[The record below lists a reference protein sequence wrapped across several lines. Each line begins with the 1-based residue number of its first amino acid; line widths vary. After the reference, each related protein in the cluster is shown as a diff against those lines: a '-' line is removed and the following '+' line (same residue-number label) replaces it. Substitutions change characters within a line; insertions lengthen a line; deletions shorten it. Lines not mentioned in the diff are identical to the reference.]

1 MSKNDKKN
9 SSDKKTLVVI
19 AVVLVLLLIGGT
31 YAWLQITVSGT
42 KTNILRAGKL
52 SLKLNDELS
61 NGISLKNTVPMSDTK
76 GMKTPEYTFTLT
88 NDGTVE
94 SYYTIYLDD
103 VALGMDE
110 KRMEDKF
117 VKYALE
123 KVTPSDGTT
132 TAVPTLLTAS
142 NINGERVLDS
152 GVIKAGETNSYK
164 LQLWINSTATT
175 EVMNTIFYGKI
186 RVEATQKSDFIVQDA
201 KFTSTGVIIPFLSS
215 ENVNNITCQIG
226 TSENDYTLNGTIDK
240 KTCVVDNLVNGQT
253 YYYNMI
259 ATKTDGKTIKQ
270 KGSFTFVAQ

>member
-76 GMKTPEYTFTLT
+76 GMQTPEYTFTLT

>member
-1 MSKNDKKN
+1 MSKNNKKG
-9 SSDKKTLVVI
+9 SSDKKALVVV

-52 SLKLNDELS
+52 SLRLNDELS
-61 NGISLKNTVPMSDTK
+61 DGISLKNTVPMSDNK
-76 GMKTPEYTFTLT
+76 GMQTPEYTFTLT

-103 VALGMDE
+103 IALEVDE
-110 KRMEDKF
+110 QRMEDKF

-142 NINGERVLDS
+142 NVGGKRILDS
-152 GVIKAGETNSYK
+152 GIIKAGETNSYK

-175 EVMNTIFYGKI
+175 DVMNTIFYGKL
-186 RVEATQKSDFIVQDA
+186 RVEATQKSDFIVQDTT
-201 KFTSTGVIIPFLSS
+201 FTSTGVIIPFLSS
-215 ENVNNITCQIG
+215 ENVNNVTCQAG

-240 KTCVVDNLVNGQT
+240 KTCVLDNLVNGQT

-270 KGSFTFVAQ
+270 KGSFTFVTQ

>member
-1 MSKNDKKN
+1 MSKNNKKG
-9 SSDKKTLVVI
+9 SSDKKALIVI

-52 SLKLNDELS
+52 SLRLNDELS
-61 NGISLKNTVPMSDTK
+61 DGISLKNTVPMSDNK
-76 GMKTPEYTFTLT
+76 GMQTPEYTFTLT

-103 VALGMDE
+103 IALEVDE
-110 KRMEDKF
+110 QRMEDKF

-142 NINGERVLDS
+142 NVGGKRILDS
-152 GVIKAGETNSYK
+152 GIIKAGETNSYK

-175 EVMNTIFYGKI
+175 DVMNTIFYGKL
-186 RVEATQKSDFIVQDA
+186 RVEATQKSDFIVQDTT
-201 KFTSTGVIIPFLSS
+201 FTSTGVIIPFLSS
-215 ENVNNITCQIG
+215 ENVNNVTCQAG

-240 KTCVVDNLVNGQT
+240 KTCVLDNLVNGQT

-270 KGSFTFVAQ
+270 KGSFTFVTQ